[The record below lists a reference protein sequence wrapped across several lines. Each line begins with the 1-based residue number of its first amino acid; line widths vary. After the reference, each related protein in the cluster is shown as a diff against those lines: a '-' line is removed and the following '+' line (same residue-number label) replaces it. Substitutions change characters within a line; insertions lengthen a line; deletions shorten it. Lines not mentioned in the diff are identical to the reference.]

1 MIRLIPIVSVLT
13 VLSTAAIAQIAQPTR
28 TGQPPAPAAVA
39 TPAPAPQ
46 AAPETTLSL
55 NSDATRTM
63 AGQWDIAVPK
73 NNLKCRIQLTVRGR
87 TPAAI
92 VGMPPPCR
100 KSLASMGQA
109 ESWALT
115 DRGAIRLMNKK
126 GETLADFVRAD
137 QGVMKATLAGNEFT
151 LEPVSGR
158 YPSPE
163 RIASVDAAVARLNTP
178 AAEQPTTPVA
188 VAGRY
193 QLARANNTDTGC
205 VLMLDRTQPGPISR
219 SGRASLEQGCKDQGL
234 LTFDP
239 AGWIVERD
247 RMFLYA
253 RKGHRFGFNIE
264 RDGRVVK
271 DPPQGSPLSGRKI

>member
-1 MIRLIPIVSVLT
+1 MIRLISSFVVLAMAT
-13 VLSTAAIAQIAQPTR
+13 GAASAQIAQPSR
-28 TGQPPAPAAVA
+28 TGSPPSAAPAEQAAAQPPEALLPL
-39 TPAPAPQ
+39 T
-46 AAPETTLSL
+46 
-55 NSDATRTM
+55 SDATRIM
-63 AGQWDIAVPK
+63 AGQWDIAVPR
-73 NNLKCRIQLTVRGR
+73 NNLKCRIQLSVRGQA
-87 TPAAI
+87 TPTAI

-100 KSLASMGQA
+100 RSLASMGQA
-109 ESWALT
+109 ETWVLT

-126 GETLADFVRAD
+126 GEKIADFTRAD
-137 QGVMKATLAGNEFT
+137 QGLLKATLSGNEFT

-163 RIASVDAAVARLNTP
+163 RIASVDTAVARLNTP
-178 AAEQPTTPVA
+178 MAEQPTTPAA

-193 QLARANNTDTGC
+193 QLSRANNADTGC
-205 VLMLDRTQPGPISR
+205 VLNLDRTQPGSVSR

-271 DPPQGSPLSGRKI
+271 DPPQGSPLSGRKL